1 MSNQFKKQDSKGNRL
16 PEKIG
21 KGINEEH
28 KDKVLKARE
37 NKNDYIRFRCTT
49 QEKIDFKLACDGE
62 KFSKVARS
70 LFIAYTK
77 GQIKIN

>member
-1 MSNQFKKQDSKGNRL
+1 MSNQFKKKDSKGNRL
-16 PEKIG
+16 PEEIG
-21 KGINEEH
+21 KGINKEH
-28 KDKVLKARE
+28 TNKVLKVRE

-77 GQIKIN
+77 GQIKLN